1 MSPGHVNRNVN
12 SSARERLHRSAIEV
26 VGREGAGA
34 SVRAIAA
41 DAGVSEGALYRHYQ
55 SREHLLA
62 AVLAELIEPMV
73 AEKETLVAMR
83 APMRDRL
90 REWVRSTYARFDLDP
105 VAFGYVFLTDLPLP
119 AMTEPVIGR
128 QSALFGELFKQGR
141 DSGELREMPVA
152 LASGLFVGLLLSVP
166 KGLRAGRLRGKA
178 SRHVDEVSDAV
189 WRVLGAGAGAE

>member
-1 MSPGHVNRNVN
+1 MSPGKVNR
-12 SSARERLHRSAIEV
+12 SARERLHRSAIEV
-26 VGREGAGA
+26 VGREGGGA

-90 REWVRSTYARFDLDP
+90 REWVRSTYARFDEDP

-119 AMTEPVIGR
+119 PTTEPVNGR

-141 DSGELREMPVA
+141 DSGELREMPTG
-152 LASGLFVGLLLSVP
+152 LAAGLFVGLLLSVP
-166 KGLRAGRLRGKA
+166 KGIGSGRLRGKA
-178 SRHVDEVSDAV
+178 SQYVDEVSEAV
-189 WRVLGAGAGAE
+189 WRVLGREPGTE